1 MIPEELKR
9 KEGEDIE
16 VMTED
21 LEVYEAWANPPGHY
35 NTNRKAPTGYFEV
48 EEELEV
54 LPKLPRLPGVCLYS
68 PRTSES

>member
-21 LEVYEAWANPPGHY
+21 LEVYEAWANHPLMVIITQTARPLQVIL
-35 NTNRKAPTGYFEV
+35 K
-48 EEELEV
+48 
-54 LPKLPRLPGVCLYS
+54 
-68 PRTSES
+68 